1 MNEERVSL
9 AKVVT
14 ALKQEAYR
22 QKSRHKDTPTPA
34 SASVAKSNKPSSKPA
49 DQQPPRTR
57 FCTSAK
63 KRAIPS
69 ATFVERGR
77 TSAAPLGGA
86 SFGADTESDFSG
98 SELKVTTGNVTCSLS
113 AFGAVKSTGDA
124 NLDSGCLMST
134 TPDISSVQNP
144 RPDHTPVRLADHS
157 VVEATHL
164 GTMSLP
170 IDGDTPIKSLVV
182 QSLHK
187 PLVSIA
193 NLCNAD
199 LTVVFT
205 KSSCNIYS
213 TSGFKPHGKLA
224 GRGYRRG
231 NLYYLPEEPVSS
243 ESVSSS
249 IVSVFD
255 NTLLGYHHCFSHIGL
270 RALKTLLREHKITP
284 SDMNEIAVQQCPT
297 CVQSKMHRTAFKSRS
312 AYRSNAPGQLIHS
325 DVGS

>member
-1 MNEERVSL
+1 M
-9 AKVVT
+9 
-14 ALKQEAYR
+14 
-22 QKSRHKDTPTPA
+22 
-34 SASVAKSNKPSSKPA
+34 
-49 DQQPPRTR
+49 
-57 FCTSAK
+57 
-63 KRAIPS
+63 
-69 ATFVERGR
+69 
-77 TSAAPLGGA
+77 
-86 SFGADTESDFSG
+86 
-98 SELKVTTGNVTCSLS
+98 
-113 AFGAVKSTGDA
+113 
-124 NLDSGCLMST
+124 

-187 PLVSIA
+187 PLISIA

-213 TSGFKPHGKLA
+213 TSGFKPHGELA

-231 NLYYLPEEPVSS
+231 NLYYLPAEPVSS

-284 SDMNEIAVQQCPT
+284 SNMNEIAVQQCPT

-312 AYRSNAPGQLIHS
+312 AYRSNAPGQLIHL
-325 DVGS
+325 DVGSYEVKSREGYSYFVTFIDDHSKFVSVFPMKSKSDVFSCFKNFRTFFEKSGKHTIMALRTDNRGEYTSKEFESCLTTSGIRHKPGPPHSPQLNGVAE